1 MLRCKPVSD
10 QDFSMSLSRIPA
22 ALIVAGLLLASAS
35 AHAETYPPAA
45 PVIAADDHL
54 FKVFGGHDGLVRIT
68 DDLFVNVLAD
78 PRINGFFETQKIPH
92 IKAMLVEQFCQILNG
107 GCTYTGRD
115 MNAIHAKI
123 GIHEGDFNALV
134 EDLQKAMDKNHVPF
148 AAQNQLL
155 AALAPQHR
163 AIVYRPSGDD
173 VQ

>member
-1 MLRCKPVSD
+1 MC
-10 QDFSMSLSRIPA
+10 FSRIPA
-22 ALIVAGLLLASAS
+22 GFVIAGLLLASAPVQ
-35 AHAETYPPAA
+35 AQPYPPNA
-45 PVIAADDHL
+45 PVIATDDHL
-54 FKVFGGHDGLVRIT
+54 YKAFGGHDGLVRIT

-78 PRINGFFETQKIPH
+78 PRINGFFERQKIPH

-115 MNAIHAKI
+115 MYATHARI

-163 AIVYRPSGDD
+163 AIVYKPTADEE
-173 VQ
+173 